1 MFLLNSYDQLLSLED
16 YTEMKREAERAQ
28 EIARMKSQH
37 LHSSFI
43 ISKESFPKPSFVNY
57 HTHTKG
63 VGGLK
68 SSQCNTAK
76 NIDGE
81 IAWGGTERVII

>member
-1 MFLLNSYDQLLSLED
+1 MFLLDTYDQLLSLED
-16 YTEMKREAERAQ
+16 CTAMKREAERAQ

-57 HTHTKG
+57 HTHKKG

-68 SSQCNTAK
+68 SSQCNAAK

-81 IAWGGTERVII
+81 IAWGTERVII